1 MVHANLER
9 NFIQE
14 VLQIRFRIFAT
25 QNDECPPRC
34 PQTLYYTMSL
44 SLQVQNCQKN
54 GALGVVVYSLQFHA
68 LEDMNCHGSECN
80 IQLNIPATMIPF
92 NTGYEIRNSTHSY
105 IRFQTTP
112 SNVFAFG
119 IDGQGKVQET
129 GWFLYPSIRFLAY
142 QAQW

>member
-1 MVHANLER
+1 MS
-9 NFIQE
+9 
-14 VLQIRFRIFAT
+14 
-25 QNDECPPRC
+25 PRC

-54 GALGVVVYSLQFHA
+54 GALGVVVYSRRFHA

-80 IQLNIPATMIPF
+80 TQLNIPATMIPF
-92 NTGYEIRNSTHSY
+92 DTGYKIRSSTRSY

-112 SNVFAFG
+112 SDMFAFG

-129 GWFLYPSIRFLAY
+129 GWFLYPSMRFLAY